1 MKTLF
6 TILDVQ
12 NHIKTIAHREKL
24 TDLRRFRGLLADMD
38 YYIGINNAFYF
49 AFYEDKT
56 AHATYDAELFGA
68 WQTEK
73 NNGGNCHGNIKRL
86 ISVEY
91 ANSEYHVEIF

>member
-6 TILDVQ
+6 TILDAQCYV
-12 NHIKTIAHREKL
+12 KLLAHREKL
-24 TDLRRFRGLLADMD
+24 TDLRRFRSLAEDMK
-38 YYIGINNAFYF
+38 YYIAIYNVFYF

-56 AHATYDAELFGA
+56 ARATHNAELFGA

-73 NNGGNCHGNIKRL
+73 NNGGKVKRL

>member
-12 NHIKTIAHREKL
+12 NYIKAIAHREKL

-38 YYIGINNAFYF
+38 YYFCINNAFYF

-56 AHATYDAELFGA
+56 ARATYSAETFGA

-73 NNGGNCHGNIKRL
+73 NNGGRVKRL

>member
-12 NHIKTIAHREKL
+12 NHIKIIAHREKL
-24 TDLRRFRGLLADMD
+24 IDLRRFRGLLADMD
-38 YYIGINNAFYF
+38 YFIGINNAFYF

-56 AHATYDAELFGA
+56 ARATYNAELFGV

-73 NNGGNCHGNIKRL
+73 NNGGKVKRL
-86 ISVEY
+86 ISVVY
-91 ANSEYHVEIF
+91 ANCEYHVEIF

>member
-6 TILDVQ
+6 SILDVQ

-24 TDLRRFRGLLADMD
+24 TDLRRFRGLLADME

-56 AHATYDAELFGA
+56 AHSTYNAELFGA

-73 NNGGNCHGNIKRL
+73 NNGGRIKRL

>member
-24 TDLRRFRGLLADMD
+24 TDLRRFRGLLVDMD
-38 YYIGINNAFYF
+38 YYISVNNAFYF

-56 AHATYDAELFGA
+56 ARGTYNPELFGA

-73 NNGGNCHGNIKRL
+73 DNGGKIKRL

-91 ANSEYHVEIF
+91 ANCEYHVEIF

>member
-6 TILDVQ
+6 SILDVQ
-12 NHIKTIAHREKL
+12 NHIKTIVHREKL
-24 TDLRRFRGLLADMD
+24 TDLRRFRSLLEDMK
-38 YYIGINNAFYF
+38 YYIGTYNTFYF

-56 AHATYDAELFGA
+56 ARATHSAEIFGA
-68 WQTEK
+68 WQAQK
-73 NNGGNCHGNIKRL
+73 NNGDGVKRL